1 MAVANNM
8 SNSLSATIIATEDT
22 TGNVPINRGLGN
34 LSFDSIFAEFTAYQN
49 LSNGDNVITLP
60 DSPAYQVYVKNN
72 GASGNIIVKYTPQGG
87 AQQVSPVL
95 GPGEIFLIWQANNSA
110 ANPTAGITALIV
122 NASTANIPIEYF
134 IGG

>member
-1 MAVANNM
+1 MPADNM

-60 DSPAYQVYVKNN
+60 NSPAYQVYVKNN
-72 GASGNIIVKYTPQGG
+72 GSVGNIIVKFTPQGG
-87 AQQVSPVL
+87 AQQVSPSL
-95 GPGEIFLIWQANNSA
+95 GPGEIFLLWQANSSLA
-110 ANPTAGITALIV
+110 AALAGITALTV
-122 NASTANIPIEYF
+122 NANQANIPIEYF